1 MTTSI
6 SAIRPRA
13 TVKATTA
20 SGLPCDTTTTPAAP
34 LTIAG
39 RASPAKG
46 RPDFSTRRATASAPT
61 SGGRARGLAPP
72 RSMRKTTS
80 GSSTS
85 RSRPSGRSPRRGR
98 RTCRAGRTRAAPAA
112 SGSRGRRGARRRP
125 SRRGRLRPPALPLD
139 RRGLPARVAKT
150 PHSPRAG
157 LDERGA
163 CRGRRARPRSSAS
176 RPCSRRRP
184 CRRGSAAAT
193 TPAPRPPPRS
203 PSRASGTRPRADA
216 RGAARTR
223 LSAGHARPPSQPPVR
238 IRHSTD
244 EHDYDDVT
252 WGTACGAAI
261 RTQELRSCVRLR
273 CAARADRAHGDTKE
287 DELRRGARA
296 PVGTP
301 RQQRRLPGGRRRP
314 FADRPPEPRAARAP
328 LGRRAREAAGRIGEI
343 VETLHLSE
351 LVDRAVAGYSG
362 GERRQLEIGRALVSR
377 PRVVLLDE
385 PTVGLDPRIRA
396 ELLDLIA
403 GLRDRTETTILLT
416 THYLDEAERLC
427 DRLAIIH
434 SGRIVGLDAPGR
446 LLAQVGAEIL
456 ELRVRGSA
464 AEALAAL
471 RGRGVAGED
480 AFAVGATVTVPLH
493 GLTASAAIAVVDELG
508 LATAIGTRG

>member
-351 LVDRAVAGYSG
+351 L
-362 GERRQLEIGRALVSR
+362 
-377 PRVVLLDE
+377 
-385 PTVGLDPRIRA
+385 
-396 ELLDLIA
+396 LDLIA

-508 LATAIGTRG
+508 LATAIGTREPTLDDVYLQLTGDSLAEAA